1 MSETHPYYRLVLTER
16 QSRWLWGPNPDLVR
30 WKTLQYDDL
39 ASDAA
44 RAAGY
49 DAWLVFDSNE
59 RLVGQGAFFDPG
71 D

>member
-1 MSETHPYYRLVLTER
+1 MIPYYHLQLTVR
-16 QSRWLWGPNPDLVR
+16 QSRWLWGPNPDLVM

-44 RAAGY
+44 KEAGY
-49 DAWLVFDSNE
+49 DAWCVFDSKE
-59 RLVGQGAFFDPG
+59 RLVCQGVFTEPG